1 MHEQAHLGR
10 PPVHSQLLEHGGR
23 VHAGSRAP
31 RGVRGMEGKK
41 GGRADRIQR
50 NARHATKAPTTGHYG
65 NSLAREG
72 ESPLLLVFL
81 FALLILFACLFGLDD
96 EADLRAHDK
105 WAADMKEQ
113 GAWVMW

>member
-1 MHEQAHLGR
+1 
-10 PPVHSQLLEHGGR
+10 
-23 VHAGSRAP
+23 
-31 RGVRGMEGKK
+31 MEAIER
-41 GGRADRIQR
+41 GGRAHRYQR
-50 NARHATKAPTTGHYG
+50 NARHADRTPSYGRRG

-72 ESPLLLVFL
+72 ESPLLLVLL